1 MKITTRYFD
10 DEVFSSENTNS
21 NTLTVDMRNAE
32 VKKNMSPMEL
42 VLSALSAC
50 VAVEVVSMI
59 KKRRKTVSDL
69 IIIAEGERR
78 ENPPRSFTDIKLHFT
93 LVSPDANN
101 DELYKVTKLGLE
113 GYCSVASSL
122 KAPVS
127 FTTEVVKP

>member
-10 DEVFSSENTNS
+10 DEVFTSENVNS
-21 NTLTVDMRNAE
+21 NTATIDMRSSD

-42 VLSALSAC
+42 LLSALSAC

-69 IIIAEGERR
+69 VISAEGERR
-78 ENPPRSFTDIKLHFT
+78 EQPPKAFTTIKLHFT

-101 DELYKVTKLGLE
+101 EELYKVTKLGLE
-113 GYCSVASSL
+113 SYCSVASSL

-127 FTTEVVKP
+127 FTTEVIKP